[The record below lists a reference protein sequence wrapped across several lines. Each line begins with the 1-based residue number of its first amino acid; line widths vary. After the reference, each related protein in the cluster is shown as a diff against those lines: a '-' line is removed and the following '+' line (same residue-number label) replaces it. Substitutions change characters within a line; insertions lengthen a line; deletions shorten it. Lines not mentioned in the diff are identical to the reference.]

1 MKKLKSYINKI
12 TGEQG
17 QSSENKTAA
26 YTGVFFVITLAAVF
40 LINIVIPDKS
50 FSAAENRM
58 LQEFPHVSASS
69 YLGGRLE
76 SKMESY
82 VNDQFLMRGAF
93 IKVKSAIDTTEG
105 ELKANGVYR
114 AGAGYL
120 IEDVVIPRKETIDG
134 AEAALKDF
142 KARYPNINMTF
153 LLAPNA
159 GNVLKDK
166 LPATVRLADQNK
178 SMNSFYENIKAFG
191 INTVD
196 VRNIFKKKKNDV
208 QIYYRTDHHWTSD
221 GAYLAYRELVPALG
235 IGEPI
240 DFRSRIVKND
250 FAGTL
255 YSKSG
260 FTGGRYDSIKIN
272 IPKDEKSAKPSVIY
286 YADTKKKTTKFYLLG
301 NLGKKDAYT
310 VFGGSNHPMYTV
322 KTPTESNKRLLL
334 IKDSY
339 ANSVIP
345 MLAQHYREI
354 VVIDPRYYFD
364 NVDDLIGAEG
374 ITDVL
379 FLYNAN
385 TFFADDSLRMMLNE

>member
-1 MKKLKSYINKI
+1 
-12 TGEQG
+12 
-17 QSSENKTAA
+17 
-26 YTGVFFVITLAAVF
+26 
-40 LINIVIPDKS
+40 
-50 FSAAENRM
+50 
-58 LQEFPHVSASS
+58 
-69 YLGGRLE
+69 
-76 SKMESY
+76 MESY

-120 IEDVVIPRKETIDG
+120 IEDIVIPRKETIDG

-235 IGEPI
+235 IGAPI

-385 TFFADDSLRMMLNE
+385 TFFADDWLRMMLNE